1 MSKNNI
7 SLVHTQLSYNLEDC
21 NLKCLDTLKKFK
33 VPISY
38 GHHCDSI
45 TALELALCFSPK
57 AVFFYVKDNSSDD
70 FPDNNHAI
78 KLNELEQLIS
88 HLEKINVAIGS
99 GLKTQKENLIKK
111 QQ

>member
-1 MSKNNI
+1 MSK
-7 SLVHTQLSYNLEDC
+7 T
-21 NLKCLDTLKKFK
+21 
-33 VPISY
+33 P
-38 GHHCDSI
+38 
-45 TALELALCFSPK
+45 
-57 AVFFYVKDNSSDD
+57 SDD